1 MRSEPWKTSRRAALA
16 LAVALQL
23 GVSGPAAAETP
34 TFPTPETAL
43 DAFRK
48 AVETDDDGT
57 ALLALFGPEHRDAL
71 IGGDPTEARI
81 ALAELRSGVKEGLR
95 LTPDG
100 DTRRV
105 LHIGSDGW
113 PMPIPLVQDGAT
125 WRFDTA
131 EGIEEINDRRVGAH
145 ELEAIELCEAYVD
158 AQMDYASED
167 RDGDEVLEYAQT
179 ILSPT
184 GTKSGL
190 YWPTAQGEEPSPLG
204 EFVAKADA
212 YRAHSRL
219 GEPYR
224 GYFFRVLTKQGPT
237 PPGGAYDYVINGN
250 MIAGFALL
258 AWPADH
264 GNSGVMSFLVN
275 QQGKVYQKD
284 LGPETA
290 KRAAA
295 ITAYDP
301 GEGWTLVED

>member
-1 MRSEPWKTSRRAALA
+1 M
-16 LAVALQL
+16 
-23 GVSGPAAAETP
+23 
-34 TFPTPETAL
+34 
-43 DAFRK
+43 
-48 AVETDDDGT
+48 
-57 ALLALFGPEHRDAL
+57 
-71 IGGDPTEARI
+71 
-81 ALAELRSGVKEGLR
+81 KEGLR

-113 PMPIPLVQDGAT
+113 PMPIPLVQDDAT

-145 ELEAIELCEAYVD
+145 ELAAIELCEAYVD
-158 AQMDYASED
+158 AQMEYASED

-184 GTKSGL
+184 GTKNGL

-258 AWPADH
+258 AWPGRSRQLGRDELPREPA
-264 GNSGVMSFLVN
+264 G
-275 QQGKVYQKD
+275 QG
-284 LGPETA
+284 LPEGSRPRDRRSAPPRSPPTT
-290 KRAAA
+290 RARAGRWSRTRRA
-295 ITAYDP
+295 TS
-301 GEGWTLVED
+301 LS

>member
-1 MRSEPWKTSRRAALA
+1 MRGEPWNTPRRVALA
-16 LAVALQL
+16 LAVVLQI
-23 GVSGPAAAETP
+23 GASGPAAAETP
-34 TFPTPETAL
+34 TFPTPEAAL

-57 ALLALFGPEHRDAL
+57 ALLAIFGPEHRDAL

-95 LTPDG
+95 LTADG
-100 DTRRV
+100 DSRRV
-105 LHIGSDGW
+105 LHVGSDGW
-113 PMPIPLVQDGAT
+113 PMPIPLVQDGTT

-145 ELEAIELCEAYVD
+145 ELKAIELCEAYVD
-158 AQMDYASED
+158 AQVDYASAD
-167 RDGDEVLEYAQT
+167 RDGDEVLEYAQML
-179 ILSPT
+179 LSPT
-184 GTKSGL
+184 GTKNGL
-190 YWPTAQGEEPSPLG
+190 YWPSAEGEEPSPLG

-212 YRAHSRL
+212 YREHSRL

-224 GYFFRVLTKQGPT
+224 GYFFRVLRKQGPT

-275 QQGKVYQKD
+275 QQGRVHQKD

-290 KRAAA
+290 KRAEA
-295 ITAYDP
+295 IVSYDP

>member
-1 MRSEPWKTSRRAALA
+1 MWNEIWKSSRRAALVWMTA
-16 LAVALQL
+16 LLL
-23 GVSGPAAAETP
+23 GASGPAVAEIP
-34 TFPTPETAL
+34 SFPTPDAAL

-57 ALLALFGPEHRDAL
+57 ALLALFGPENRDAL
-71 IGGDPTEARI
+71 IGGDPAEGRMV
-81 ALAELRSGVKEGLR
+81 LASLRSGVKEGLR
-95 LTPDG
+95 FLDDG
-100 DTRRV
+100 AMRRV
-105 LHIGSDGW
+105 LHVGADAW
-113 PMPIPLVQDGAT
+113 PMPVPLVQDGDV

-131 EGIEEINDRRVGAH
+131 EGLEEIHDRRVGAH
-145 ELEAIELCEAYVD
+145 ELAAIALAREFVD
-158 AQMDYASED
+158 AQVEYASED

-184 GTKSGL
+184 GTKDGL
-190 YWPTAQGEEPSPLG
+190 FWPVAEGEDPSPLG

-275 QQGKVYQKD
+275 QQGKVFQKD

-290 KRAAA
+290 KRAEA
-295 ITAYDP
+295 IVAYDP
-301 GEGWTLVED
+301 GEGWTLAAD

>member
-1 MRSEPWKTSRRAALA
+1 MS
-16 LAVALQL
+16 
-23 GVSGPAAAETP
+23 
-34 TFPTPETAL
+34 
-43 DAFRK
+43 
-48 AVETDDDGT
+48 
-57 ALLALFGPEHRDAL
+57 
-71 IGGDPTEARI
+71 
-81 ALAELRSGVKEGLR
+81 
-95 LTPDG
+95 
-100 DTRRV
+100 V
-105 LHIGSDGW
+105 LC
-113 PMPIPLVQDGAT
+113 
-125 WRFDTA
+125 
-131 EGIEEINDRRVGAH
+131 

-250 MIAGFALL
+250 MIAGFA
-258 AWPADH
+258 AMAFPAEY
-264 GNSGVMSFLVN
+264 GKSGIMTFLVSH
-275 QQGKVYQKD
+275 QGKVYEKD
-284 LGPETA
+284 LGPQT
-290 KRAAA
+290 RDVTRG
-295 ITAYDP
+295 IQAYDP
-301 GEGWTLVED
+301 DDSWTEVTEETE